1 MPDNPNNKL
10 PEPEQFQTVIIEL
23 SNGDTGAFTG
33 KPFTNATENDLHITD
48 IKFLPPRPLPDGCV
62 FEQIEDEEEFNSENL
77 PEVTAGDG
85 EVTEPE
91 NFDQEV
97 E

>member
-1 MPDNPNNKL
+1 MSDNKL

-33 KPFTNATENDLHITD
+33 KPFNTAADDDLHITD
-48 IKFLPPRPLPDGCV
+48 IKFLPPRPLPDGCM
-62 FEQIEDEEEFNSENL
+62 FEQIDDEEEFNPEDL

-91 NFDQEV
+91 NLAKET